1 MPGRPQLRIGAH
13 GKITRIYQGDGVWL
27 ARCRYRDLDGVTR
40 VVQRV
45 GPADDY
51 DKHGKLA
58 QDALIEAL
66 NERRRLAISGEV
78 TTETKVY
85 DLVERHLTRLE
96 ENGRSPA
103 TMSTYRYNA
112 TKLKN
117 FIGGLRVGEATA
129 ARIDAAIRSMN
140 KAHGPTMARQSKT
153 ILAGALQLAVM
164 ANALTTN
171 PTRDVESI
179 ERKKRPQGAP
189 ALDAKQVRDLRF
201 KLAESEYCREL
212 DLADPV
218 LVLMAT
224 GLRRSELLALRWE
237 DFDEEKATLSVAGKV
252 VRAKGEGLKRLPEPK
267 TDAGYRTVPLPKF
280 AVTALKARRSRPF
293 LGEQWVI
300 FPSTAGTLRDP
311 NNFGKQWRKVRDE
324 LGAPDVS
331 SHSFRKTI
339 ATLIDEEGLSARVGA
354 DQLGHSNVS
363 MTQDRY
369 MKRGT
374 THTEVAALMDRT
386 VGINDE

>member
-13 GKITRIYQGDGVWL
+13 GKITRICQGDGVWL
-27 ARCRYRDLDGVTR
+27 AKCRYRDLDGVTR
-40 VVQRV
+40 IVQRV
-45 GPADDY
+45 GSADEY

-58 QDALIEAL
+58 QDALIESL
-66 NERRRLAISGEV
+66 NERRRLATSGEIS
-78 TTETKVY
+78 TETKVY
-85 DLVERHLTRLE
+85 DLVERHLTRLDE
-96 ENGRSPA
+96 DGRSPA

-140 KAHGPTMARQSKT
+140 QAHGPTMARQSKT

-164 ANALTTN
+164 ANALRTN

-179 ERKKRPQGAP
+179 KRKKRPQGAP
-189 ALDAKQVRDLRF
+189 ALDGHQVRDLLV
-201 KLAESEYCREL
+201 KLQESEYCREL
-212 DLADPV
+212 DLVDPV
-218 LVLMAT
+218 IVLMAT
-224 GLRRSELLALRWE
+224 GLRRSELLALRWQ
-237 DFDEEKATLSVAGKV
+237 DLDEETATLTVAGKV

-267 TDAGYRTVPLPKF
+267 TDAGYRTVPLPTF
-280 AVTALKARRSRPF
+280 AVAALTARRGRAF
-293 LGEQWVI
+293 LGQQSVI

-324 LGAPDVS
+324 LGVPEVS

-339 ATLIDEEGLSARVGA
+339 ATLIDDEGLSARIGA

-374 THTEVAALMDRT
+374 THPQVAALMDRT
-386 VGINDE
+386 IGINDE

>member
-1 MPGRPQLRIGAH
+1 
-13 GKITRIYQGDGVWL
+13 
-27 ARCRYRDLDGVTR
+27 
-40 VVQRV
+40 
-45 GPADDY
+45 
-51 DKHGKLA
+51 
-58 QDALIEAL
+58 
-66 NERRRLAISGEV
+66 
-78 TTETKVY
+78 
-85 DLVERHLTRLE
+85 
-96 ENGRSPA
+96 
-103 TMSTYRYNA
+103 
-112 TKLKN
+112 
-117 FIGGLRVGEATA
+117 
-129 ARIDAAIRSMN
+129 
-140 KAHGPTMARQSKT
+140 
-153 ILAGALQLAVM
+153 M

-189 ALDAKQVRDLRF
+189 ALDAKQVRDLWA

-212 DLADPV
+212 DLVDPV

-237 DFDEEKATLSVAGKV
+237 DFNEENATLSVAGKV

-311 NNFGKQWRKVRDE
+311 NNFGKQWRKVRDD